1 LQLIYHHVAAFMKME
16 AAGGVLL
23 VVAMGLA
30 LVLENSPLTSF
41 YDSLLM
47 IVGEVR
53 IGEFSIEKPLVIWVN
68 DLWMAIFFFLV
79 GLEIKSE
86 LIAGHLSDRSRLVLP
101 LLGALGGML
110 VPALV
115 YIALNRHDPD
125 SLYGWAIPMATDIA
139 FALGVLSLLG
149 SRVPIGARIFLMTLA
164 IIDDLG
170 AIIVIALFYT
180 ANLSTLSLSLAGL
193 TIATMVFMNIRG
205 VRNTMAYILA
215 GMLLWICVLKSG
227 VHATLAGVI
236 TALCIPWEG
245 RDTSDDEP
253 VNRLID
259 ALHPWVV
266 FGILPAFA
274 FVNTGINFASV
285 AGENL
290 LDSVPVG
297 IFLGLFIGK
306 QVGVFSFAWLG
317 IRLGLARLPTGVRTP
332 HLYGV
337 AVLCGIGFTM
347 SLFIGGLALEEGG
360 VGNSGANRLAILGAS
375 LMSAAVGYLIFRL
388 SPTPPRDEAVRN

>member
-1 LQLIYHHVAAFMKME
+1 MQME
-16 AAGGVLL
+16 AAGGILL
-23 VVAMGLA
+23 VIAMGLA
-30 LVLENSPLTSF
+30 LLLENSPLTSF

-47 IVGEVR
+47 IEGEVR
-53 IGEFSIEKPLVIWVN
+53 IGAFSIGKPLVIWIN

-86 LIAGHLSDRSRLVLP
+86 LIDGHLSDRSQLVLP
-101 LLGALGGML
+101 LLGAVGGML

-115 YIALNRHDPD
+115 YIVLNLNDTE
-125 SLYGWAIPMATDIA
+125 SLFGWAIPMATDIA
-139 FALGVLSLLG
+139 FALGVMSLLG

-180 ANLSTLSLSLAGL
+180 SNLSALSLMLAGL
-193 TIATMVFMNIRG
+193 TIVAMVFMNRRG
-205 VRNTMAYILA
+205 VRNTAAYILA
-215 GMLLWICVLKSG
+215 GMLLWVCVLKSG

-245 RDTSDDEP
+245 RDDSDEEP
-253 VNRLID
+253 VNKLID

-274 FVNTGINFASV
+274 FVNTGINFSNV
-285 AGENL
+285 MGENL
-290 LDSVPVG
+290 LGTVPLG
-297 IFLGLFIGK
+297 IFLGLFLGK
-306 QVGVFSFAWLG
+306 QIGVFSFSWLG
-317 IRLGLARLPTGVRTP
+317 LKLGLAKVPKGVRTS

-347 SLFIGGLALEEGG
+347 SLFITGLAMEGG
-360 VGNSGANRLAILGAS
+360 AVGSSGANRLAILAAS
-375 LMSAAVGYLIFRL
+375 LLSAVLGWLIFRL
-388 SPTPPRDEAVRN
+388 GPAPPA

>member
-1 LQLIYHHVAAFMKME
+1 MQME
-16 AAGGVLL
+16 AAGGLLL
-23 VVAMGLA
+23 VIAMGLA
-30 LVLENSPLTSF
+30 LILENSSLTSF

-47 IVGEVR
+47 IEGQVR

-86 LIAGHLSDRSRLVLP
+86 LTDGHLSDRSQLALP
-101 LLGALGGML
+101 LLGAFGGML

-115 YIALNRHDPD
+115 YILLNRHDSE

-180 ANLSTLSLSLAGL
+180 NNLSVLSLALAGF
-193 TIATMVFMNIRG
+193 TIIAMVFMNLRG

-215 GMLLWICVLKSG
+215 GMLLWVCVLKSG

-245 RDTSDDEP
+245 REESDDEP
-253 VNRLID
+253 VNKLID

-274 FVNTGINFASV
+274 FVNTGINFSNV
-285 AGENL
+285 MGENL
-290 LDSVPVG
+290 LGTVPLG

-306 QVGVFSFAWLG
+306 QIGVFSFSWLG
-317 IRLGLARLPTGVRTP
+317 LKLGLAKMPQGVKTP

-347 SLFIGGLALEEGG
+347 SLFIAGLALEGG
-360 VGNSGANRLAILGAS
+360 DVGSSGANRLAILAAS
-375 LMSAAVGYLIFRL
+375 LLSAAVGWLIFRQ
-388 SPTPPRDEAVRN
+388 SPVPPPEAAVQD